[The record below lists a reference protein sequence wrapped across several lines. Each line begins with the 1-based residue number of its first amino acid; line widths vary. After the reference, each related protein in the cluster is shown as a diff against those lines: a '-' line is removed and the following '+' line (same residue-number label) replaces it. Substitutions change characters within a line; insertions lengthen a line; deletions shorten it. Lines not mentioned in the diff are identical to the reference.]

1 VSEEKFV
8 DVAIVGG
15 GPAGIA
21 AAVAARR
28 AGSSV
33 VVIDEYAAPGG
44 QIWRR
49 RFDEA
54 GESAPPS
61 LPADARAHVAELAA
75 SGADLLAGRSVWG
88 TPEPGVLMLTGPGP
102 ARLCAKAIVL
112 CTGAYDRPVAFPG
125 WTLPGV
131 LTAGGAQALAKGQ
144 GVLPGRKVLLAGA
157 GPFLLPVA
165 AQLASLGAEVVAV
178 AEATRRREWMGV
190 GPRMAAHPQRLVE
203 YAKYRTKV
211 RRIVWGHVI
220 VRAEGDD
227 HVRSAT
233 IAEAGPDWAPSG
245 AERTFEVDAV
255 CTAYGFLPSV
265 DLARALGCELAGDA
279 VAHNEDM
286 ATSVAGVFVAGEATG
301 IGGAELAL
309 AEGELA
315 GYTAAAHAASP
326 ATAGVDGHAG
336 PLARGAFG
344 APASGR
350 FTARGDTAST
360 RPGGRRAP
368 AASSRSAAPGPGS
381 PPAVDLAPL
390 RARRAKLAHFAGI
403 LADLFDPRPGLLSLA
418 HADTTLCRCED
429 VTAGAV
435 DAAVAGGA
443 ATLSALKVVTR
454 CGQGPCQGRVCERLV
469 AARVPEPEHFSA
481 RAPIRPIPLGLL
493 IAEASDA

>member
-1 VSEEKFV
+1 MQV
-8 DVAIVGG
+8 DVAVVGG
-15 GPAGIA
+15 GPAGMA
-21 AAVAARR
+21 AAVAACR
-28 AGSSV
+28 AGSSA

-49 RFDEA
+49 RFDEVDA
-54 GESAPPS
+54 LAPPS
-61 LPADARAHVAELAA
+61 LGAEARARGAALRDCGAEV
-75 SGADLLAGRSVWG
+75 LAGRSVWG

-102 ARLCAKAIVL
+102 GRVRAKAIVL

-144 GVLPGRKVLLAGA
+144 GVLPGRRVLLAGA

-165 AQLASLGAEVVAV
+165 AQLAALGAEVVAV
-178 AEATRRREWMGV
+178 AEATRRREWAGV
-190 GPRMAAHPQRLVE
+190 GPRMAAHPQRLAE
-203 YAKYRTKV
+203 YAKYRAKV
-211 RRIVWGHVI
+211 RRIVWGLVI
-220 VRAEGDD
+220 VRAEGDGR
-227 HVRSAT
+227 VERAT
-233 IAEAGPDWAPSG
+233 IAEAGSDWSPAG

-286 ATSVAGVFVAGEATG
+286 RTSVAGVFAAGEATG
-301 IGGAELAL
+301 VGGAELAL

-315 GYTAAAHAASP
+315 GYAAAAHATSA
-326 ATAGVDGHAG
+326 AGGVDGHAG
-336 PLARGAFG
+336 KGHP
-344 APASGR
+344 
-350 FTARGDTAST
+350 
-360 RPGGRRAP
+360 RAP
-368 AASSRSAAPGPGS
+368 MR
-381 PPAVDLAPL
+381 DLTPL
-390 RARRAKLAHFAGI
+390 RARRAKLADFAGI
-403 LADLFDPRPGLLSLA
+403 LADLFDPRPGLLKLA
-418 HADTTLCRCED
+418 DAETTLCRCED
-429 VTAGAV
+429 VPAGAV

-469 AARVPEPEHFSA
+469 AARVPEPERFSA

-493 IAEASDA
+493 IAEAAES

>member
-1 VSEEKFV
+1 
-8 DVAIVGG
+8 
-15 GPAGIA
+15 
-21 AAVAARR
+21 
-28 AGSSV
+28 
-33 VVIDEYAAPGG
+33 
-44 QIWRR
+44 
-49 RFDEA
+49 
-54 GESAPPS
+54 
-61 LPADARAHVAELAA
+61 
-75 SGADLLAGRSVWG
+75 
-88 TPEPGVLMLTGPGP
+88 MLTGPGP
-102 ARLCAKAIVL
+102 ARVRAKAIVL

-144 GVLPGRKVLLAGA
+144 GVLPGRRVLLAGA

-165 AQLASLGAEVVAV
+165 AQLASLGADVVAV
-178 AEATRRREWMGV
+178 AEATRRREWAGV
-190 GPRMAAHPQRLVE
+190 GPRMAAHPQRLLE

-227 HVRSAT
+227 HVRRAT

-315 GYTAAAHAASP
+315 GYAAAAHSATP
-326 ATAGVDGHAG
+326 LTAGIDGHAG
-336 PLARGAFG
+336 PLARGA
-344 APASGR
+344 ASPR
-350 FTARGDTAST
+350 FAR
-360 RPGGRRAP
+360 
-368 AASSRSAAPGPGS
+368 

-390 RARRAKLAHFAGI
+390 RARRVKLAHFAGI

-418 HADTTLCRCED
+418 DADTTLCRCED

-435 DAAVAGGA
+435 DAAVDAGA
-443 ATLSALKVVTR
+443 TTLSALKVVTR

-469 AARVPEPEHFSA
+469 AARVPEPERFSA
-481 RAPIRPIPLGLL
+481 RAPIRPIPLSLL
-493 IAEASDA
+493 MAEATEPSSTA